1 MVPSITVSGP
11 SKDFVREKEF
21 NSGKTAANTKAIG
34 KEIKP
39 MATVDSFMLMATVTM
54 VIGST
59 IRHMVVEHTSIWTVP
74 NTSATGKRINS
85 TAMVSKH
92 GQMLPNMRATT
103 NSAKSMES
111 VPLSGPTDQPI
122 LENSIITI
130 SMEKVFTLGPTTAS
144 TKVNGEP
151 TKCTVKELLPGL
163 TEESISVSTPRTR
176 KRAMESSYGLMVAA
190 TEANG
195 SMENSMVRAPTSLVL
210 AKKNTVNGKTE
221 KELDGLVEEKW
232 TESLFYLLP
241 IIEILKSNL
250 TKSVLSRIKFIM
262 SDFHKIPKND
272 QME

>member
-1 MVPSITVSGP
+1 MEPFTTVSGP
-11 SKDFVREKEF
+11 NKDFERGKAF
-21 NSGKTAANTKAIG
+21 SFGKTVASMKAIG
-34 KEIKP
+34 KETKP
-39 MATVDSFMLMATVTM
+39 MATEDSFTLMATVTTE
-54 VIGST
+54 IGST
-59 IRHMVVEHTSIWTVP
+59 IRRMVVEPTSIWTVP
-74 NTSATGKRINS
+74 STSATGKRINN
-85 TAMVSKH
+85 TAMVSKL

-190 TEANG
+190 IEANG
-195 SMENSMVRAPTSLVL
+195 STENSMVRAPTSLVL

-232 TESLFYLLP
+232 TESLFHLLP
-241 IIEILKSNL
+241 IIEILKSSL
-250 TKSVLSRIKFIM
+250 TKKLYYHVLNS
-262 SDFHKIPKND
+262 
-272 QME
+272 